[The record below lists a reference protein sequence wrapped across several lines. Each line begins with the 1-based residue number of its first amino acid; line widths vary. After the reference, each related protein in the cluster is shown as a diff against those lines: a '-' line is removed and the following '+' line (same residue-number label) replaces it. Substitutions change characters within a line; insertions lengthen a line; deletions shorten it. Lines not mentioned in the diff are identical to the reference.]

1 MTEDRSQLSVDY
13 DSWHAHRLSE
23 EGHDVHDVEKFAC
36 WHQMVVPRL
45 GDLSGL
51 KVAEIGCGRGNF
63 AIFLAKQ
70 GADVTAMDF
79 SEAAVNIARERSVA
93 EGVNVHWLVG
103 DAANIPLGNEEFDLV
118 ISCECMEHVPNYQ
131 KMMFEL
137 ARITRPGG
145 RLLLTTPSQ
154 LNAQVL
160 GWFKSWLTRKPYNSG
175 SGVQPHEN
183 FFFTWT
189 ILRLLKRAGYQTSF
203 RDARIFP
210 FLMLPRVN
218 PATLRFDRI
227 QTPWLKSLAMPFG
240 LHQMY
245 EAVKVGQS

>member
-1 MTEDRSQLSVDY
+1 M
-13 DSWHAHRLSE
+13 
-23 EGHDVHDVEKFAC
+23 HDVSRFAC

-45 GDLSGL
+45 GDLKGL

-63 AIFLAKQ
+63 AIYLARQ

-79 SEAAVNIARERSVA
+79 SAAAIEIAKERSVA
-93 EGVNVHWLVG
+93 EQVSVNWLVG
-103 DAANIPLGNEEFDLV
+103 DAANIPLPDSQFDIV

-131 KMMFEL
+131 KMMHEL
-137 ARITRPGG
+137 ARILKPGG

-160 GWFKSWLTRKPYNSG
+160 GWLKSWLTRTPYNSG

-189 ILRLLKRAGYQTSF
+189 ILSLLRRAGFKATG

-210 FLMLPRVN
+210 FLLLPRIN
-218 PATLRFDRI
+218 PQRLRINQIRNDTLRY
-227 QTPWLKSLAMPFG
+227 LMMPFG

-245 EAVKVGQS
+245 EAVKGK